1 MNFESVY
8 FGVIRGEFL
17 ILFTTDCTEIT
28 DVLTDFNSSCI
39 HVPGV
44 PGSSFYQCSH
54 NY

>member
-1 MNFESVY
+1 MNPCISVLSVVNY
-8 FGVIRGEFL
+8 LFF
-17 ILFTTDCTEIT
+17 FTTDCTEIT
-28 DVLTDFNSSCI
+28 DVLTDFNSSYT